1 MKDHKN
7 QRSSSF
13 DPILDDYKKKEKKLM
28 ENECIT
34 GSPNEEDRDRFFS
47 GFRKNRI
54 LYLLTQLMFILGIL
68 IAIVLWITAD

>member
-1 MKDHKN
+1 MRDHKN

-13 DPILDDYKKKEKKLM
+13 NPILDDYKKKEKKLM

-34 GSPNEEDRDRFFS
+34 GSPNEEDRDRILS
-47 GFRKNRI
+47 GFRKNRT

>member
-1 MKDHKN
+1 MRDHKN

-34 GSPNEEDRDRFFS
+34 GSPNEEDRDRILS
-47 GFRKNRI
+47 GFRKNRT